1 MHYWQ
6 CLLAVLAGS
15 MLPLQAAINGQLR
28 IKLESPWYATLVS
41 VLVSTLGV
49 AVFCLLI
56 RAPLPMHTHTAQ
68 TQWWMWSGGLLG
80 VVFVCASLSLAPI
93 LGSTTLAASVIAGQL
108 ICSLILDQ
116 FGFVGI
122 PIHPINLGRIL
133 GLILL
138 VTGVVLI
145 QRN

>member
-1 MHYWQ
+1 MYFWQ

-15 MLPLQAAINGQLR
+15 VLPIQAAINGQLK
-28 IKLESPWYATLVS
+28 IKLESPWYATLIS
-41 VLVSTLGV
+41 VAVSTIGMVIL
-49 AVFCLLI
+49 CLVM
-56 RAPLPMHTHTAQ
+56 RAPLPASALTAQ

-80 VVFVCASLSLAPI
+80 IVFVCAALSLAPI
-93 LGSTTLAASVIAGQL
+93 LGSTTLMASVIAGQL

-116 FGFVGI
+116 FGLVGI
-122 PIHPINLGRIL
+122 PQHPINLGRAI

-138 VTGVVLI
+138 VAGVVLI